1 MLLNVDV
8 GWTVL
13 FNDHS
18 GNKCPAL
25 VTKVY
30 SPGVNTSALDLH
42 VVGIQNNASF
52 ARGKIQVLHGI
63 NTVGRWEYSSNRE
76 IRISDTDLPTN
87 GQGLLYNSA
96 TDTFETENIT
106 TSFDIDGGTY

>member
-1 MLLNVDV
+1 MLATVDI

-18 GNKCPAL
+18 GNKCPAV

-30 SPGVNTSALDLH
+30 TPGSNTSDLDLH

-52 ARGKIQVLHGI
+52 ARGKVRVIYGL
-63 NTVGRWEYSSNRE
+63 NTVGSWQYTPNLEV
-76 IRISDTDLPTN
+76 RIKDTDLPTN
-87 GQGLLYNSA
+87 GQGLIYNSV
-96 TDTFETENIT
+96 TDTFETETIAV
-106 TSFDIDGGTY
+106 SGDIDGGLY